1 MAKAFGETV
10 APTDAIRSI
19 LGSYP
24 FSIGLLREI
33 ISNSDDA
40 RASHQVG
47 LAYSHYA

>member
-10 APTDAIRSI
+10 ATTDAIRAI

-24 FSIGLLREI
+24 FSIGLLREL

-40 RASHQVG
+40 KASKQVG
-47 LAYSHYA
+47 LAGSD